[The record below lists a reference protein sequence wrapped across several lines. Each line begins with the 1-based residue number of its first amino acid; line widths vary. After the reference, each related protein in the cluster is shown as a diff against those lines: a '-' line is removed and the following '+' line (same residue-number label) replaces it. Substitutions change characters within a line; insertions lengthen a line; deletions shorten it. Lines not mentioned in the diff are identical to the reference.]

1 MLYYSLIYI
10 INTMIIDLS
19 RVQTLIQKTTAFTVQ
34 HIARRTDL
42 ITWFNL
48 KPIRVM
54 YVKIY
59 EERVMTDLR

>member
-34 HIARRTDL
+34 HIARCTDL

-59 EERVMTDLR
+59 EERVMADLR